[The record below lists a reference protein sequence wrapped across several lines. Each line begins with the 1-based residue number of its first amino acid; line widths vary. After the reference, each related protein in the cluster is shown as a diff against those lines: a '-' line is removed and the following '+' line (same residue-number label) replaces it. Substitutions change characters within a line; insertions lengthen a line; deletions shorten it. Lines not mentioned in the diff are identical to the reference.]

1 MLRISFFHHQRYGGA
16 FDCARYG
23 GEDGFEF
30 RITIESDGDID
41 TDAWTDICTT
51 TTSTTATTTTLPE
64 CDAGYMLDI
73 RANKCVNCP
82 DGQYQANS
90 NHQYVG
96 KSLPRRC
103 FCIQISTDD
112 CVPPA
117 PLAPSTPPLSQN
129 LVSASHADV
138 SVCTLLSS
146 TIASLHHCYQV
157 RQVHQAHAML

>member
-1 MLRISFFHHQRYGGA
+1 MMLRISHFHHQRYGGA

-112 CVPPA
+112 CVPLP
-117 PLAPSTPPLSQN
+117 PSTPPLSQN
-129 LVSASHADV
+129 LASTSHADV

>member
-1 MLRISFFHHQRYGGA
+1 MMLRISLFNHQRYGGA

-23 GEDGFEF
+23 GEDDFEF

-103 FCIQISTDD
+103 VFVFKS
-112 CVPPA
+112 VPM
-117 PLAPSTPPLSQN
+117 
-129 LVSASHADV
+129 
-138 SVCTLLSS
+138 
-146 TIASLHHCYQV
+146 IASPP
-157 RQVHQAHAML
+157 RTPSPVHTPAQSELGLY